1 MTKQVTT
8 AQSTA
13 NGATASAET
22 ATKTVSALGGKVSS
36 LTTIKT
42 STTVGGRTVMAGLAI
57 GVEGQQQESQILAF
71 AQRFAILDEAS
82 GTMIAPFVV
91 QGGQVFINTAIINT
105 AFIKE
110 IIAGMSIT
118 SQAKNSRGEPLLEL
132 NFVTGAVNIRSQD
145 ADGSTLLNNRGFY
158 VYDANLAERTAIG
171 RLTAT

>member
-1 MTKQVTT
+1 M
-8 AQSTA
+8 
-13 NGATASAET
+13 
-22 ATKTVSALGGKVSS
+22 
-36 LTTIKT
+36 KT
-42 STTVGGRTVMAGLAI
+42 STTVGGRTVMAGLAV
-57 GVEGQQQESQILAF
+57 GVEGQEQESQILAF

-105 AFIKE
+105 AFIRE

-145 ADGSTLLNNRGFY
+145 AEGSVLLNNRGLY
-158 VYDANLAERTAIG
+158 VYDANLVERTAVG
-171 RLTAT
+171 RLTAS